1 VWQKASAS
9 QESLAAILMMIAVLD
24 WYSWSA
30 ELPSLIRNKNHQ
42 QENFN
47 PQSID
52 ACVHSRRE
60 KALLKSLGAT
70 KQSEEN
76 RNVLFASERECETRF
91 LGED

>member
-91 LGED
+91 L

>member
-1 VWQKASAS
+1 
-9 QESLAAILMMIAVLD
+9 MMIAVLD

>member
-1 VWQKASAS
+1 
-9 QESLAAILMMIAVLD
+9 MIAVLD

-42 QENFN
+42 QEYLN
-47 PQSID
+47 PQNID
-52 ACVHSRRE
+52 ACVHNRRE

>member
-9 QESLAAILMMIAVLD
+9 QDSLAAILMMIAVLD

-30 ELPSLIRNKNHQ
+30 ELPSLIRNKNQQ
-42 QENFN
+42 QENLN

>member
-9 QESLAAILMMIAVLD
+9 QDSLAAILMMIAVLD

-30 ELPSLIRNKNHQ
+30 ELPSLIRNKKHQ
-42 QENFN
+42 QENLN